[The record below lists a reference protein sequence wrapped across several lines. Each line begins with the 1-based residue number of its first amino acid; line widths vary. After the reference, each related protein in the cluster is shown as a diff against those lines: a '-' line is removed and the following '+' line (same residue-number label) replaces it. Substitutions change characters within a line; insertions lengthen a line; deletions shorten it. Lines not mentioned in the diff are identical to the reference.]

1 MQILNVLMVQ
11 SLREGSAA
19 QLCQNIGIGD
29 YIVAIDGHTPTNT
42 HNTHTH
48 TLSTLFLKID
58 FDI

>member
-11 SLREGSAA
+11 SLRDGSAA
-19 QLCQNIGIGD
+19 HLCQNIGIGD
-29 YIVAIDGHTPTNT
+29 YIVAIDGHAHINT

-48 TLSTLFLKID
+48 THSALFLKID